1 MGVTD
6 MELPG
11 FTAEASLHQPARH
24 YSGFPRNRGS
34 STGVQPAKLPGEESP
49 GVYGIRCGNCVNN
62 WQWCEKTL
70 DGQSLDLPPFKRQC
84 TPSAGGGPGK
94 TIDPGEVCAIKY
106 WACVAACQ
114 VAPFPSNLFCVG
126 GCTADRIECN
136 NPF

>member
-1 MGVTD
+1 

-11 FTAEASLHQPARH
+11 FTAEASLYTHAGH
-24 YSGFPRNRGS
+24 YSSFPRNGGS
-34 STGVQPAKLPGEESP
+34 STGVQPAKLPGEEAP

-84 TPSAGGGPGK
+84 TPSAGPVNGGGGANPVIG
-94 TIDPGEVCAIKY
+94 CAIKY
-106 WACVAACQ
+106 GACVLGCQ
-114 VAPFPSNLFCVG
+114 AIPFPGNFACLAA
-126 GCTADRIECN
+126 CTADRIECN